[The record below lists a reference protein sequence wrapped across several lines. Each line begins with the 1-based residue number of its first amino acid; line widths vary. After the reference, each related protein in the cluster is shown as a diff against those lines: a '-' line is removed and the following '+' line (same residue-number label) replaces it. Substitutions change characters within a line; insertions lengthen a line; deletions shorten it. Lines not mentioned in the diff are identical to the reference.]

1 VTGKVRTVIVT
12 LEIQTDIPLKILRD
26 RTIWDGAE
34 ILGQGMEVK
43 QVSVSVAQP
52 AMMTFGEYEAARS
65 GGDPRQVERRTP
77 RRGVNVR
84 HDDAGGY
91 EPKRVRRGR

>member
-1 VTGKVRTVIVT
+1 MTGVTGKVRTVIVT

-34 ILGQGMEVK
+34 ILGQRMEVK

-52 AMMTFGEYEAARS
+52 AMMTFGRS